1 MAYSMNNAFIIG
13 TGRCG
18 TSWLGQML
26 NSHAEVCVPPEI
38 QLLFEYSGNGDRLF
52 EAFSQAG
59 PSGLDGELIASII
72 KQGCPHKLEMFF
84 DYAEFCCREDTPRS
98 SAAVFVEAFYAAIAK
113 AHGKTWLI
121 EQTPW
126 YGQRL
131 DLVSRIFPNAKFIHV
146 VRDGRDV
153 ALSFARTPWWHA
165 SPRLNL
171 SRWQREIKKIALDA
185 AFYLDASA
193 YLEVKYESLVANTE
207 FELER
212 ICEFLG
218 IDFDPCM
225 LNPKKLI
232 DYDQFCKFDM
242 KQVSSQV
249 YSDWRQ
255 RKDSTSFSEN
265 VGAWQRAEGMFLA
278 PLPPQIAS
286 WLSHYGYEI
295 ERDSQSEVDVFQ
307 YHQEYSFNAL
317 ERELAS
323 QKTESA
329 RLLDVVEQ
337 QISHN
342 SALQDEL
349 TRQVEHAQL
358 VEQDWLARGEL
369 IQQHS
374 ITLESQINHNRL
386 LQEELAT
393 QSQHIH
399 HLEEDW
405 VARGELIGQH
415 SKTLEMQASQNFLLQ
430 EELANLSRHT
440 QCVEQDW
447 AARGDLIEQQSSSL
461 ETQIGQYL
469 ILQEAL
475 VKQSQHI
482 QLLEQDWAARGN
494 LIEQH
499 SISLESQIS
508 QNLILQEELVKQ
520 SQHIQRVEQDWAARG
535 DLIEEHSISLKSQIS
550 QNLILQEELA
560 KQSQHIQ
567 RVEQDWTAR
576 GHSIAQL
583 SENLQAQVSQIS
595 LLERD
600 VMEKAEHIQF
610 VEQELA
616 AREELIKELLNTISA
631 LQMDNT
637 VLKEC
642 VENARN
648 DIGKLEVE
656 LDGFRNSWCGR
667 LKSFLKK

>member
-72 KQGCPHKLEMFF
+72 GQGCPHKLEMFF
-84 DYAEFCCREDTPRS
+84 DYAEFCSREDTPKS

-131 DLVSRIFPNAKFIHV
+131 DLVSRIFPNAKFIHI

-171 SRWQREIKKIALDA
+171 SRWQREIKRIALDA
-185 AFYLDASA
+185 ACYLDAST
-193 YLEVKYESLVANTE
+193 YLEVKYEDLVANTE
-207 FELER
+207 LEMQR

-225 LNPKKLI
+225 LNPKELI

-265 VGAWQRAEGMFLA
+265 VGAWRRAESLFHA

-286 WLSHYGYEI
+286 WLSHFGYEV
-295 ERDSQSEVDVFQ
+295 EQDSESEVDVFQ

-337 QISHN
+337 QVSHN

-349 TRQVEHAQL
+349 TRQIEHARL
-358 VEQDWLARGEL
+358 VEQDWAERGTL
-369 IQQHS
+369 IQQNS
-374 ITLESQINHNRL
+374 ITIESQINQSHL
-386 LQEELAT
+386 LQEELAR
-393 QSQHIH
+393 QSEHIH
-399 HLEEDW
+399 RLEADW

-415 SKTLEMQASQNFLLQ
+415 SKTLETQAGENLVLQ
-430 EELANLSRHT
+430 EELANQSRHI

-447 AARGDLIEQQSSSL
+447 VARGELIEQHSVLLESQISL
-461 ETQIGQYL
+461 NQ
-469 ILQEAL
+469 ILQEELA
-475 VKQSQHI
+475 KRSQHI
-482 QLLEQDWAARGN
+482 QLLEQDWAARGD

-499 SISLESQIS
+499 SVSLESQVS

-520 SQHIQRVEQDWAARG
+520 AQHVQGIEQDWAARG
-535 DLIEEHSISLKSQIS
+535 D
-550 QNLILQEELA
+550 
-560 KQSQHIQ
+560 
-567 RVEQDWTAR
+567 
-576 GHSIAQL
+576 SIAQL
-583 SENLQAQVSQIS
+583 SDTIQAQVSQIS

-600 VMEKAEHIQF
+600 LLGKSERIQSVENDWAARGELLEQLTNDLKIQTDHSILIEQDLARQSEHIQF
-610 VEQELA
+610 VDQELA
-616 AREELIKELLNTISA
+616 AREELIKKLSNTISA
-631 LQMDNT
+631 QQMDNT
-637 VLKEC
+637 VLKED

-648 DIGKLEVE
+648 DIGKLEAE
-656 LDGFRNSWCGR
+656 LKGFRNSLCGR
-667 LKSFLKK
+667 LKGFLKK